1 MRSEIPQD
9 QGGIMGGLGEP
20 GAYQIKGSNRIK
32 GTKKF
37 MGDHVNQEEYK
48 VQGDHENQRNNKIKG
63 NQ

>member
-1 MRSEIPQD
+1 
-9 QGGIMGGLGEP
+9 MGGLGEP